1 MSSEE
6 IIRFEWIFVLVVVL
20 GLGFWELFSL
30 KRANRKAR
38 EEEAAT
44 QARAGDAGT
53 GD

>member
-6 IIRFEWIFVLVVVL
+6 IIRFEWLFVLVIVL

-38 EEEAAT
+38 EEEAAE
-44 QARAGDAGT
+44 QARSGRGEAGD
-53 GD
+53 